1 MPHPS
6 SDRTSSRFESD
17 HIFFGLDLIFI
28 KIKVQVSSVRNG
40 VCDCMWEVLQYL
52 RLDAIMVGRVFDL
65 SDFKNNDIR
74 NLAIIAHVDHGKTT
88 LVDALLKQGQV
99 FRAHQQV
106 GELIMDTNPLERER
120 GITILAKNASVSYDG
135 VRINIIDTPG
145 HADFSG
151 EVERI
156 MNMADGCLLL
166 VDAVDGPMPQTT
178 YVLRQALQQNVTPM
192 VVINKMDRPEA
203 RVAEV
208 VEMVQDLFLELATTA
223 EQLEFPIIY
232 ASAKAGYATIDPD
245 SPGTDM
251 APLFKA
257 ILESVPA
264 PTGDPEAP
272 VQMLVAALDYDNYLG
287 QVALGRVTRGTLK
300 LRDNVALLGRG
311 DDSSVHNLERIFV
324 FRGMERVEVPEAKAG
339 DIVALTGPEG
349 VSIGDTISSIDHP
362 EALPSIDI
370 EEPTVRMTFGVSTS
384 PFMGKEGEH
393 CTSRN
398 LRDRLF
404 RELRTNVSLQV
415 EPTASSDVFVVAGRG
430 ELHLSILVETMR
442 REQFEFQVSRPEP
455 VTKMIDGK
463 IHEPYE
469 ILNISTSDE
478 YVGALTEYLSGRLA
492 QLRDMRYDENGY
504 VHIEYKIPT
513 RGLIGFN
520 SFFLRTCRGDGL
532 KSSIFTS
539 YEPMEGEIKGQPGG
553 VLVASER
560 GIAVTYG
567 LLNAQGRGD
576 TFIDPGTD
584 VYEGMIIGSHRREGD
599 IEINVCKEKKLTNMR
614 SSTAD
619 VAKRL
624 NATVI
629 MSLEEALEFISDDE
643 LVEVTPQNFRL
654 RKMDLSAL
662 DRKRTR
668 RDGVR
673 SRD

>member
-1 MPHPS
+1 MS
-6 SDRTSSRFESD
+6 NF
-17 HIFFGLDLIFI
+17 
-28 KIKVQVSSVRNG
+28 Q
-40 VCDCMWEVLQYL
+40 
-52 RLDAIMVGRVFDL
+52 
-65 SDFKNNDIR
+65 NNDIR

-120 GITILAKNASVSYDG
+120 GITILAKNASVTYKG

-178 YVLRQALQQNVTPM
+178 YVLRQALRQNVIPM
-192 VVINKMDRPEA
+192 VVINKIDRPEA

-208 VEMVQDLFLELATTA
+208 EEMVQDLFLELATNA
-223 EQLEFPIIY
+223 EQLEYPVIY
-232 ASAKAGYATIDPD
+232 TSAKSGYATTDPAVE
-245 SPGTDM
+245 GTDM
-251 APLFKA
+251 SPLFDA

-264 PTGDPEAP
+264 PTGDPGAP
-272 VQMLVAALDYDNYLG
+272 LQMLVAALDYDNYLG

-300 LRDNVALLGRG
+300 LRDNVALLAR
-311 DDSSVHNLERIFV
+311 DEQTSVHNLERIFV
-324 FRGMERVEVPEAKAG
+324 FRGMERVEVPEATAG
-339 DIVALTGPEG
+339 DIVGITGPEG
-349 VSIGDTISSIDHP
+349 VSIGDTITSLENP
-362 EALPSIDI
+362 EAMPVIDI

-384 PFMGKEGEH
+384 PFMGKEGDH

-415 EPTASSDVFVVAGRG
+415 EQTSSSDVFVVAGRG

-455 VTKMIDGK
+455 VTKVIDGK
-463 IHEPYE
+463 IYEPYE
-469 ILNISTSDE
+469 ILNISTNEE

-504 VHIEYKIPT
+504 VHMEYKIPT

-532 KSSIFTS
+532 KSSTFTA
-539 YEPMEGEIKGQPGG
+539 YEPMEGEIKAQPGG

-560 GIAVTYG
+560 GVAVTYG
-567 LLNAQGRGD
+567 LLNAQGRGE
-576 TFIDPGTD
+576 TFVDPGTQ
-584 VYEGMIIGSHRREGD
+584 VYEGMIVGSHRREGD

-643 LVEVTPQNFRL
+643 LLEVTPKNYRL

-673 SRD
+673 ARD

>member
-1 MPHPS
+1 MS
-6 SDRTSSRFESD
+6 NF
-17 HIFFGLDLIFI
+17 
-28 KIKVQVSSVRNG
+28 Q
-40 VCDCMWEVLQYL
+40 
-52 RLDAIMVGRVFDL
+52 
-65 SDFKNNDIR
+65 NNDIR

-120 GITILAKNASVSYDG
+120 GITILAKNASVTYKG

-178 YVLRQALQQNVTPM
+178 YVLRQALRQNVIPM
-192 VVINKMDRPEA
+192 VVINKIDRPEA

-208 VEMVQDLFLELATTA
+208 EEMVQDLFLELATNA
-223 EQLEFPIIY
+223 EQLEYPVIY
-232 ASAKAGYATIDPD
+232 TSAKSGYATTDPAVE
-245 SPGTDM
+245 GTDM
-251 APLFKA
+251 SPLFDA

-264 PTGDPEAP
+264 PTGDPGAP
-272 VQMLVAALDYDNYLG
+272 LQMLVAALDYDNYLG

-300 LRDNVALLGRG
+300 LRDNVALLAR
-311 DDSSVHNLERIFV
+311 DEQTSVHNLERIFV
-324 FRGMERVEVPEAKAG
+324 FRGMERVEVPEATAG
-339 DIVALTGPEG
+339 DIVGITGPEG
-349 VSIGDTISSIDHP
+349 VSIGDTIASLENP
-362 EALPSIDI
+362 EAMPVIDI

-384 PFMGKEGEH
+384 PFMGKEGDH

-415 EPTASSDVFVVAGRG
+415 EQTSSSDVFVVAGRG

-455 VTKMIDGK
+455 VTKVIDGK
-463 IHEPYE
+463 IYEPYE
-469 ILNISTSDE
+469 ILNISTNEE

-504 VHIEYKIPT
+504 VRMEYKIPT

-532 KSSIFTS
+532 KSSTFTA
-539 YEPMEGEIKGQPGG
+539 YEPMEGEIKAQPGG

-560 GIAVTYG
+560 GVAVTYG
-567 LLNAQGRGD
+567 LLNAQGRGE
-576 TFIDPGTD
+576 TFVDPGTQ
-584 VYEGMIIGSHRREGD
+584 VYEGMIVGSHRREGD

-643 LVEVTPQNFRL
+643 LLEVTPKNYRL

-673 SRD
+673 ARD

>member
-1 MPHPS
+1 M
-6 SDRTSSRFESD
+6 SD
-17 HIFFGLDLIFI
+17 
-28 KIKVQVSSVRNG
+28 Q
-40 VCDCMWEVLQYL
+40 
-52 RLDAIMVGRVFDL
+52 
-65 SDFKNNDIR
+65 KNNDIR

-120 GITILAKNASVSYDG
+120 GITILAKNASVTYNG
-135 VRINIIDTPG
+135 VKINIIDTPG

-192 VVINKMDRPEA
+192 VVINKIDRPEA
-203 RVAEV
+203 RVPEV
-208 VEMVQDLFLELATTA
+208 IEMVQDLFLELATNTD
-223 EQLEFPIIY
+223 QLEFPILY
-232 ASAKAGYATIDPD
+232 ASAKQGFATADMD
-245 SPGTDM
+245 TPGMDM
-251 APLFKA
+251 VPLFEA
-257 ILESVPA
+257 ILDNVPP
-264 PTGDPEAP
+264 PTGDPDAP
-272 VQMLVAALDYDNYLG
+272 LQMLVAALDYDNYLG
-287 QVALGRVTRGTLK
+287 QVALGRITRGTLR
-300 LRDNVALLGRG
+300 LRDSVALMARN
-311 DDSSVHNLERIFV
+311 DQQTVHSLERIFV
-324 FRGMERVEVPEAKAG
+324 FRGMERVEVPEALAG
-339 DIVALTGPEG
+339 DLVAVTGPEG
-349 VSIGDTISSIDHP
+349 VSIGDTLASLEHP

-384 PFMGKEGEH
+384 PFMGKEGDH

-398 LRDRLF
+398 LYDRLM

-415 EPTASSDVFVVAGRG
+415 DTTSSPDVFLVSGRG

-442 REQFEFQVSRPEP
+442 RENFEFQVSRPEP
-455 VTKMIDGK
+455 VTKVVDGK

-469 ILNISTSDE
+469 ILNISTNEE
-478 YVGALTEYLSGRLA
+478 YVGALTEYLSGHLA
-492 QLRDMRYDENGY
+492 QLRDMRYDDNGY
-504 VHIEYKIPT
+504 VHMEYKIPT

-520 SFFLRTCRGDGL
+520 SFFLRITRGDGV
-532 KSSIFTS
+532 KNSIFTS
-539 YEPMEGEIKGQPGG
+539 YEPMDGEIKGQPGG
-553 VLVASER
+553 VLVASES
-560 GIAVTYG
+560 GTAVTYG

-576 TFIDPGTD
+576 TFIDPGTQ
-584 VYEGMIIGSHRREGD
+584 VYEGMIVGSHRREGD

-624 NATVI
+624 NATVL

-654 RKMDLSAL
+654 RKMALSSL
-662 DRKRTR
+662 DRKRVR

-673 SRD
+673 ARD

>member
-1 MPHPS
+1 MGN
-6 SDRTSSRFESD
+6 F
-17 HIFFGLDLIFI
+17 
-28 KIKVQVSSVRNG
+28 Q
-40 VCDCMWEVLQYL
+40 
-52 RLDAIMVGRVFDL
+52 
-65 SDFKNNDIR
+65 NNDIR

-120 GITILAKNASVSYDG
+120 GITILAKNASVAYKG

-178 YVLRQALQQNVTPM
+178 YVLRQALRQNVIPM
-192 VVINKMDRPEA
+192 VVINKIDRPEA

-208 VEMVQDLFLELATTA
+208 EEMVQDLFLELATNA
-223 EQLEFPIIY
+223 EQLEYPVIY
-232 ASAKAGYATIDPD
+232 TSAKSGYATTDPAVE
-245 SPGTDM
+245 GTDM
-251 APLFKA
+251 SPLFDA

-264 PTGDPEAP
+264 PTGDPGAP
-272 VQMLVAALDYDNYLG
+272 LQMLVAALDYDNYLG

-300 LRDNVALLGRG
+300 LRDNVALLAR
-311 DDSSVHNLERIFV
+311 DEQTSVHNLERIFV
-324 FRGMERVEVPEAKAG
+324 FRGMERVEVPEATAG
-339 DIVALTGPEG
+339 DIVAITGPEG
-349 VSIGDTISSIDHP
+349 VSIGDTIASLENP
-362 EALPSIDI
+362 EAMPVIDI

-384 PFMGKEGEH
+384 PFMGKEGDH

-415 EPTASSDVFVVAGRG
+415 EQTSSSDVFVVAGRG

-455 VTKMIDGK
+455 VTKVIDGK
-463 IHEPYE
+463 IYEPYE
-469 ILNISTSDE
+469 ILNISTNEE

-504 VHIEYKIPT
+504 VHMEYKIPT

-520 SFFLRTCRGDGL
+520 SFFLRICRGDGL
-532 KSSIFTS
+532 KSSAFTA
-539 YEPMEGEIKGQPGG
+539 YEPMEGEIKAQPGG

-560 GIAVTYG
+560 GVAVTYG
-567 LLNAQGRGD
+567 LLNAQGRGE
-576 TFIDPGTD
+576 TFVDPGTQ
-584 VYEGMIIGSHRREGD
+584 VYEGMIVGSHRREGD

-643 LVEVTPQNFRL
+643 LLEVTPKNYRL

-673 SRD
+673 ARD

>member
-1 MPHPS
+1 MG
-6 SDRTSSRFESD
+6 TE
-17 HIFFGLDLIFI
+17 
-28 KIKVQVSSVRNG
+28 RNNHN
-40 VCDCMWEVLQYL
+40 
-52 RLDAIMVGRVFDL
+52 
-65 SDFKNNDIR
+65 NNDIR

-120 GITILAKNASVSYDG
+120 GITILAKNASVTYQG

-192 VVINKMDRPEA
+192 VVINKIDRPEA

-208 VEMVQDLFLELATTA
+208 EDMVQDLFLELATNA
-223 EQLEFPIIY
+223 DQLEYPVIY
-232 ASAKAGYATIDPD
+232 ASAKGGYATADPAT
-245 SPGTDM
+245 PGTDM
-251 APLFKA
+251 SPLFEA
-257 ILESVPA
+257 ILRLVPP
-264 PTGDPEAP
+264 PTGDPDAP
-272 VQMLVAALDYDNYLG
+272 LQMLVAALDYDNYLG

-300 LRDNVALLGRG
+300 LRDNGALLARG
-311 DDSSVHNLERIFV
+311 EESSIHNLERIFV
-324 FRGMERVEVPEAKAG
+324 FRGMDRVEVPEAKAG
-339 DIVALTGPEG
+339 DIVAITGPEG
-349 VSIGDTISSIDHP
+349 VSIGDTIASLEHP
-362 EALPSIDI
+362 EALPVIDI

-384 PFMGKEGEH
+384 PFMGKDGEH

-415 EPTASSDVFVVAGRG
+415 DPTPSSDVFVVAGRG

-455 VTKMIDGK
+455 VTKVIDGK
-463 IHEPYE
+463 IYEPYE

-478 YVGALTEYLSGRLA
+478 YMGALSEYLSGRLA
-492 QLRDMRYDENGY
+492 KLRVMRYDENGY
-504 VHIEYKIPT
+504 VHLEYKIPT

-520 SFFLRTCRGDGL
+520 SFFVRTCRGDGV

-539 YEPMEGEIKGQPGG
+539 YEPMEGEIKSQPGG

-560 GIAVTYG
+560 GTAVTYG

-576 TFIDPGTD
+576 TFIAPGTD
-584 VYEGMIIGSHRREGD
+584 VYEGMIVGSHRREGD

-629 MSLEEALEFISDDE
+629 MSLEEALEFLSDDE
-643 LVEVTPQNFRL
+643 LLEVTPRNFRL

-673 SRD
+673 TRD

>member
-1 MPHPS
+1 MGN
-6 SDRTSSRFESD
+6 F
-17 HIFFGLDLIFI
+17 
-28 KIKVQVSSVRNG
+28 Q
-40 VCDCMWEVLQYL
+40 
-52 RLDAIMVGRVFDL
+52 
-65 SDFKNNDIR
+65 NNDIR

-120 GITILAKNASVSYDG
+120 GITILAKNASVAYKG

-178 YVLRQALQQNVTPM
+178 YVLRQALRQNVIPM
-192 VVINKMDRPEA
+192 VVINKIDRPEA
-203 RVAEV
+203 RVADVE
-208 VEMVQDLFLELATTA
+208 EMVQDLFLELVTNA
-223 EQLEFPIIY
+223 EQLEYPVIY
-232 ASAKAGYATIDPD
+232 TSAKSGYATTDPAVE
-245 SPGTDM
+245 GTDM
-251 APLFKA
+251 SPLFDA

-264 PTGDPEAP
+264 PTGDPDAP
-272 VQMLVAALDYDNYLG
+272 LQMLVAALDYDNYLG

-300 LRDNVALLGRG
+300 LRDNVALLAR
-311 DDSSVHNLERIFV
+311 DEQTSAHNLERIFV
-324 FRGMERVEVPEAKAG
+324 FRGMERVEVPEATAG
-339 DIVALTGPEG
+339 DIVAITGPEG
-349 VSIGDTISSIDHP
+349 VSIGDTIASLENP
-362 EALPSIDI
+362 EAMPVIDI

-384 PFMGKEGEH
+384 PFMGKEGDH

-415 EPTASSDVFVVAGRG
+415 EQTSSSDVFVVAGRG

-455 VTKMIDGK
+455 VTKVIDGK
-463 IHEPYE
+463 IYEPYE
-469 ILNISTSDE
+469 ILNISTNEE

-492 QLRDMRYDENGY
+492 HLRDMRYDENGY
-504 VHIEYKIPT
+504 VHMEYKIPT

-520 SFFLRTCRGDGL
+520 SFFLRICRGDGL
-532 KSSIFTS
+532 KSSAFTA
-539 YEPMEGEIKGQPGG
+539 YEPMEGEIKAQPGG

-560 GIAVTYG
+560 GVAVTYG
-567 LLNAQGRGD
+567 LLNAQGRGE
-576 TFIDPGTD
+576 TFVDPGTQ
-584 VYEGMIIGSHRREGD
+584 VYEGMIVGSHRREGD

-643 LVEVTPQNFRL
+643 LLEVTPKNYRL

-673 SRD
+673 ARD

>member
-1 MPHPS
+1 
-6 SDRTSSRFESD
+6 
-17 HIFFGLDLIFI
+17 
-28 KIKVQVSSVRNG
+28 
-40 VCDCMWEVLQYL
+40 
-52 RLDAIMVGRVFDL
+52 L
-65 SDFKNNDIR
+65 SNFQHNNIR

-99 FRAHQQV
+99 FRANQEV
-106 GELIMDTNPLERER
+106 GELIMDSNPLERER
-120 GITILAKNASVSYDG
+120 GITILAKNASVSYGG

-178 YVLRQALQQNVTPM
+178 YVLRQALDQNVTPM
-192 VVINKMDRPEA
+192 VVINKIDRPES

-208 VEMVQDLFLELATTA
+208 LEMVQDLFLELANTA
-223 EQLEFPIIY
+223 EQLEFPVIY
-232 ASAKAGYATIDPD
+232 TSAKAGYATTDPNVR
-245 SPGTDM
+245 GEDM
-251 APLFKA
+251 SPLFDA
-257 ILESVPA
+257 IIESVP
-264 PTGDPEAP
+264 PPEGDPDAP
-272 VQMLVAALDYDNYLG
+272 MQMLVAALAYDNYLG
-287 QVALGRVTRGTLK
+287 QVSLGRITRGTVK
-300 LRDNVALLGRG
+300 LRDNVALLGRN
-311 DDSSVHNLERIFV
+311 DAISTHPLERIFV
-324 FRGMERVEVPEAKAG
+324 YRGMERVEVPEARAG

-349 VSIGDTISSIDHP
+349 VSIGDTLASVEQP
-362 EALPSIDI
+362 EALPSIEID
-370 EEPTVRMTFGVSTS
+370 EPTVRMTFGVSTS

-415 EPTASSDVFVVAGRG
+415 ETTPSSDVFVVAGRG

-455 VTKMIDGK
+455 VTKMVDGK

-469 ILNISTSDE
+469 ILNISTNEE
-478 YVGALTEYLSGRLA
+478 YVGPLTEYLSGRLA
-492 QLRDMRYDENGY
+492 TLRDMRYDENGY
-504 VHIEYKIPT
+504 VHLEYKIPT

-520 SFFLRTCRGDGL
+520 SFFLRTCRGDGV
-532 KSSIFTS
+532 KSSVFTS
-539 YEPMEGEIKGQPGG
+539 FEPMEGQIKEQPGG

-560 GIAVTYG
+560 GMAVTYG

-576 TFIDPGTD
+576 TFVDPGTQ
-584 VYEGMIIGSHRREGD
+584 VYEGMIVGSHRREGD

-624 NATVI
+624 NATI
-629 MSLEEALEFISDDE
+629 NMSLEEALEFISDDE
-643 LVEVTPQNFRL
+643 LLEVTPQSYRL
-654 RKMDLSAL
+654 RKMALSAL
-662 DRKRTR
+662 DRKRVR
-668 RDGVR
+668 RGDGVR
-673 SRD
+673 ARD

>member
-1 MPHPS
+1 MS
-6 SDRTSSRFESD
+6 NIQNT
-17 HIFFGLDLIFI
+17 
-28 KIKVQVSSVRNG
+28 
-40 VCDCMWEVLQYL
+40 
-52 RLDAIMVGRVFDL
+52 
-65 SDFKNNDIR
+65 DIR

-99 FRAHQQV
+99 FRANQDV
-106 GELIMDTNPLERER
+106 GELIMDSNPLERER
-120 GITILAKNASVSYDG
+120 GITILAKNASVSYNG
-135 VRINIIDTPG
+135 IRINIIDTPG

-178 YVLRQALQQNVTPM
+178 YVLRQALDQNVIPM
-192 VVINKMDRPEA
+192 VVINKIDRPES

-208 VEMVQDLFLELATTA
+208 LEMVQDLFLELANTA
-223 EQLEFPIIY
+223 EQLEFPVIY
-232 ASAKAGYATIDPD
+232 TSAKAGVATTDPD
-245 SPGTDM
+245 VPGVDM
-251 APLFKA
+251 VPLFDA

-264 PTGDPEAP
+264 PTGDPDGP
-272 VQMLVAALDYDNYLG
+272 LQMLVAALDYDNYLG

-300 LRDNVALLGRG
+300 LRDQVALLGRS
-311 DDSSVHNLERIFV
+311 DVSTTHPLERIFV
-324 FRGMERVEVPEAKAG
+324 YRGMERVEVQEAKAG

-349 VSIGDTISSIDHP
+349 VSIGDTISSLEEP
-362 EALPSIDI
+362 EALPTIDI

-415 EPTASSDVFVVAGRG
+415 ETTSSSDVFVVAGRG

-455 VTKMIDGK
+455 VTKIVDGK

-469 ILNISTSDE
+469 ILSISTNDE
-478 YVGALTEYLSGRLA
+478 YVGPLTEYLSGRLA

-504 VHIEYKIPT
+504 VHMEYKIPT

-520 SFFLRTCRGDGL
+520 SFFLRTCRGDGV
-532 KSSIFTS
+532 KNSIFTS
-539 YEPMEGEIKGQPGG
+539 YEPMEGEIKDHPGG

-560 GIAVTYG
+560 GMAVTYG

-576 TFIDPGTD
+576 TFVDPGTQ

-624 NATVI
+624 NATVN

-643 LVEVTPQNFRL
+643 LVEVTPQNYRL
-654 RKMDLSAL
+654 RKMALSAL
-662 DRKRTR
+662 DRKRVR
-668 RDGVR
+668 RDGGVR
-673 SRD
+673 ARD